1 MRNANLKV
9 SLWILLVLSAIIWFL
24 FAYFAGLDLS
34 KISDFFG
41 LIPEVITLDL
51 IAITIFVKWLWRWKR
66 FRGWLVPFPDL
77 NGTWLGEIRSEWI
90 DQEKSKKIPP
100 IPAMLT
106 VRQTFF
112 YTSCVMQTKEMR
124 SGSYGEEFQIDEERQ
139 IKQFIYSYVSRP
151 KISLQEMRSGS
162 YGEEFQIDEERQIK
176 QFIYS
181 YVSRPKISLQER
193 SNIHHGTVL
202 FEVIESPK
210 MKLKGGYWTDR
221 KTIGEMEFIFHS
233 KKILEELPED
243 FTCLTPKDRAF
254 KKP

>member
-1 MRNANLKV
+1 MRNVNLKI
-9 SLWILLVLSAIIWFL
+9 SLWILLFLSAIIWFL
-24 FAYFAGLDLS
+24 FAYFAELDLS
-34 KISDFFG
+34 KISDFFS

-51 IAITIFVKWLWRWKR
+51 IAITIFVKWLWRWEW

-77 NGTWLGEIRSEWI
+77 NGTWLGEICSEWI
-90 DQEKSKKIPP
+90 DQEKGKKTPP
-100 IPAMLT
+100 ISAMLT

-124 SGSYGEEFQIDEERQ
+124 SD
-139 IKQFIYSYVSRP
+139 
-151 KISLQEMRSGS
+151 S

-210 MKLKGGYWTDR
+210 MKLKGQYWTDR
-221 KTIGEMEFIFHS
+221 KTIGEMEFIFYS
-233 KKILEELPED
+233 KKILEELPEEE
-243 FTCLTPKDRAF
+243 
-254 KKP
+254 

>member
-41 LIPEVITLDL
+41 LIPKVITLDL

-151 KISLQEMRSGS
+151 KISLQE
-162 YGEEFQIDEERQIK
+162 
-176 QFIYS
+176 
-181 YVSRPKISLQER
+181 R

-243 FTCLTPKDRAF
+243 FTCLTPKDRAL

>member
-1 MRNANLKV
+1 MRNTNLKA

-24 FAYFAGLDLS
+24 FAYFTGLNLS

-51 IAITIFVKWLWRWKR
+51 IAITIFVKWLWRWKW

-124 SGSYGEEFQIDEERQ
+124 SD
-139 IKQFIYSYVSRP
+139 
-151 KISLQEMRSGS
+151 S

-202 FEVIESPK
+202 FEVIGSPK
-210 MKLKGGYWTDR
+210 MKLKGRYWTDR
-221 KTIGEMEFIFHS
+221 KTIGEMEFVFNS
-233 KKILEELPED
+233 KKILEELPENL
-243 FTCLTPKDRAF
+243 TCLTPKDRAF

>member
-1 MRNANLKV
+1 MRNANVRTL
-9 SLWILLVLSAIIWFL
+9 LWMLLVLSALIWVL
-24 FAYFAGLDLS
+24 LAYFTGLNLS

-41 LIPEVITLDL
+41 LIPEVITLDF

-90 DQEKSKKIPP
+90 DQEKCKKNPL

-124 SGSYGEEFQIDEERQ
+124 SDSYGEEFKIDEERQ
-139 IKQFIYSYVSRP
+139 IKQFIYSYISRP
-151 KISLQEMRSGS
+151 KN
-162 YGEEFQIDEERQIK
+162 
-176 QFIYS
+176 
-181 YVSRPKISLQER
+181 SLQER
-193 SNIHHGTVL
+193 SNIHYGTVL
-202 FEVIESPK
+202 FEAIESPK
-210 MKLKGGYWTDR
+210 MKLKGQYWTDR

-233 KKILEELPED
+233 KKILEELPEELA
-243 FTCLTPKDRAF
+243 CLTTKEKDF

>member
-90 DQEKSKKIPP
+90 DQEKCKKIPP

-112 YTSCVMQTKEMR
+112 STSCVMQTKEMR
-124 SGSYGEEFQIDEERQ
+124 SD
-139 IKQFIYSYVSRP
+139 
-151 KISLQEMRSGS
+151 S

-202 FEVIESPK
+202 FEVIGSPK
-210 MKLKGGYWTDR
+210 MKLKGRYWTDR

-233 KKILEELPED
+233 KKIFEELPENL
-243 FTCLTPKDRAF
+243 TCLTPKDKNF
-254 KKP
+254 KNLNKNIITDI

>member
-24 FAYFAGLDLS
+24 FAYFTGLNLS

-51 IAITIFVKWLWRWKR
+51 IAITIFVKWLWRWKW

-100 IPAMLT
+100 ISAMLT

-112 YTSCVMQTKEMR
+112 
-124 SGSYGEEFQIDEERQ
+124 
-139 IKQFIYSYVSRP
+139 
-151 KISLQEMRSGS
+151 
-162 YGEEFQIDEERQIK
+162 
-176 QFIYS
+176 
-181 YVSRPKISLQER
+181 
-193 SNIHHGTVL
+193 
-202 FEVIESPK
+202 
-210 MKLKGGYWTDR
+210 
-221 KTIGEMEFIFHS
+221 
-233 KKILEELPED
+233 
-243 FTCLTPKDRAF
+243 
-254 KKP
+254 

>member
-51 IAITIFVKWLWRWKR
+51 IAITIFVKWLWRWER

-90 DQEKSKKIPP
+90 DQEKCKKIPP

-112 YTSCVMQTKEMR
+112 STSCVMQTKEMR
-124 SGSYGEEFQIDEERQ
+124 SD
-139 IKQFIYSYVSRP
+139 
-151 KISLQEMRSGS
+151 S

-202 FEVIESPK
+202 FEVIGSPK
-210 MKLKGGYWTDR
+210 MKLKGRYWTDR

-233 KKILEELPED
+233 KKIFEELPENL
-243 FTCLTPKDRAF
+243 TCLTPKDKNF
-254 KKP
+254 KNLNKNIITDI

>member
-24 FAYFAGLDLS
+24 FAYFTGLDLS

-151 KISLQEMRSGS
+151 KISLQE
-162 YGEEFQIDEERQIK
+162 
-176 QFIYS
+176 
-181 YVSRPKISLQER
+181 R

>member
-1 MRNANLKV
+1 MRNANLKA

-24 FAYFAGLDLS
+24 FAYFTGLDLS

-51 IAITIFVKWLWRWKR
+51 IAITIFVKWLWRWEW

-90 DQEKSKKIPP
+90 DQEKCKKIPP

-112 YTSCVMQTKEMR
+112 STSCVMQTKEMR
-124 SGSYGEEFQIDEERQ
+124 SD
-139 IKQFIYSYVSRP
+139 
-151 KISLQEMRSGS
+151 S

-202 FEVIESPK
+202 FEVIGSPK
-210 MKLKGGYWTDR
+210 MKLKGRYWTNR

-233 KKILEELPED
+233 KKIFEELPENL
-243 FTCLTPKDRAF
+243 TCLTPKDKNF
-254 KKP
+254 KNLNKNIITDI

>member
-9 SLWILLVLSAIIWFL
+9 SLWILLVLSAIIWVL

-41 LIPEVITLDL
+41 LIPKVVTLDL

-90 DQEKSKKIPP
+90 DQEKNKKTPP

-112 YTSCVMQTKEMR
+112 YTSCVMQTK
-124 SGSYGEEFQIDEERQ
+124 
-139 IKQFIYSYVSRP
+139 
-151 KISLQEMRSGS
+151 EMRSGS

>member
-24 FAYFAGLDLS
+24 FAYFTGLDLS
-34 KISDFFG
+34 KISDFFS
-41 LIPEVITLDL
+41 LIPEVVTLDL
-51 IAITIFVKWLWRWKR
+51 IAITIFVKWLWRWEW

-90 DQEKSKKIPP
+90 DQEKCKKIPP

-112 YTSCVMQTKEMR
+112 STSCVMQTKEMR
-124 SGSYGEEFQIDEERQ
+124 SD
-139 IKQFIYSYVSRP
+139 
-151 KISLQEMRSGS
+151 S

-202 FEVIESPK
+202 FEVIGSPK
-210 MKLKGGYWTDR
+210 MKLKGRYWTDR

-233 KKILEELPED
+233 KKIFEELPENL
-243 FTCLTPKDRAF
+243 TCLTPKDKNF
-254 KKP
+254 KNLNKNIITDI

>member
-9 SLWILLVLSAIIWFL
+9 SLWILLVLSAIIWVL

-90 DQEKSKKIPP
+90 DQEKNKKTPP

-112 YTSCVMQTKEMR
+112 YTSCVMQTK
-124 SGSYGEEFQIDEERQ
+124 
-139 IKQFIYSYVSRP
+139 
-151 KISLQEMRSGS
+151 EMRSGS